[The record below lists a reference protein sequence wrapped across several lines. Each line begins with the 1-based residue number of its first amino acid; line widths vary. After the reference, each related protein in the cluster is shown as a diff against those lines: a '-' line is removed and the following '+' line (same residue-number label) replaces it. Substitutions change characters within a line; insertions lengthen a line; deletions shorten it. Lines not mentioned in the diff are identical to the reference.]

1 MSPAKRA
8 PQGAAT
14 RSERGA
20 ATRPGRPRWDPVRLS
35 LYQHLL
41 AAVAEEMGVALGRS
55 AFSVNIKERRDYSCA
70 VFDGRGELVAQ
81 AAHIPVHL
89 GSMPLSVRA
98 ALGLGRLTPG
108 DVVMLNDPYAGGTHL
123 PDITL
128 VEPVFLPGD
137 RRPSFFVANRAHHAD
152 VGGMSPGSLPLATH
166 IVQEGIRIPPVF
178 LARGGR
184 FQDDVWRLVLANVR
198 TPEERQADLEAQ
210 VGANALG
217 ARRLVE
223 LARRAGRAELTAYA
237 GHLLDYAE
245 GGLRAVLAG
254 VRPGR
259 YRFVDHLDDDGIGDR
274 PVPIAV
280 TLRFPGPGGRGTAVV
295 DFTGSAPQVA
305 GPVNAV
311 EAITLSC
318 VLYVL
323 RCLAEEEA
331 GGELPTNAGALRP
344 VSVVLPAGTVVNARY
359 PAPVSSGNVE
369 TSQRIVD
376 VLLGALAR
384 ALPGR
389 IPAASAGTMNNVLL
403 GSADGRYT
411 YYETMGG
418 GHGGSARGPGAD
430 GLQSHMTNTLN
441 TPIEA
446 LEHAYPLRVRRY
458 GLRRGSG
465 GRGRHRGGEGLVRE
479 IEVLTPG
486 EATVIAERRRL
497 APWGVEGGG
506 PGARGRNLIRRRAG
520 RLEEM
525 PGKFQAAVAP
535 GDRLIVETPGGGGYG
550 KPRRRRGPARRGA
563 PAPRSKPRRR

>member
-1 MSPAKRA
+1 MKRA
-8 PQGAAT
+8 RRLASSRA
-14 RSERGA
+14 
-20 ATRPGRPRWDPVRLS
+20 PRAPWDPVRLS
-35 LYQHLL
+35 LYHHLL

-70 VFDGRGELVAQ
+70 VFDGRGDLIAQ

-98 ALGLGRLTPG
+98 ALGLGRLAPG
-108 DVVMLNDPYAGGTHL
+108 DLVMVNDPYAGGTHL

-128 VEPVFLPGD
+128 VQPVFLPGD
-137 RRPSFFVANRAHHAD
+137 RSPSFFVANRAHHAD

-184 FQDDVWRLVLANVR
+184 LQEDVWRLVLANVR
-198 TPEERQADLEAQ
+198 TPDERRADLEAQ
-210 VGANALG
+210 AGANALG

-223 LARRAGRAELTAYA
+223 LAGRAGRSELLTYA
-237 GHLLDYAE
+237 GYLLDYAE
-245 GGLRAVLAG
+245 RGLRAVLAG

-259 YRFVDHLDDDGIGDR
+259 YRFVDYLDDDGIGSD

-280 TLRFPGPGGRGTAVV
+280 TLGFPGAGGRGTAVV

-318 VLYVL
+318 VLYAL
-323 RCLAEEEA
+323 RCLAEAEA
-331 GGELPTNAGALRP
+331 DGELPTNAGALRP
-344 VSVVLPAGTVVNARY
+344 VSIVLPAGTVVNARY

-376 VLLGALAR
+376 VLFGALAR

-389 IPAASAGTMNNVLL
+389 LPAASAGTMNNVLL
-403 GSADGRYT
+403 GSADGAYT

-418 GHGGSARGPGAD
+418 GHGASAGAD
-430 GLQSHMTNTLN
+430 GASGLQSHMTNTLN

-458 GLRRGSG
+458 ALRRGSG
-465 GRGRHRGGEGLVRE
+465 GRGRWRGGEGLVRE
-479 IEVLTPG
+479 IEVLASS

-497 APWGVEGGG
+497 APWGVQGGG
-506 PGARGRNLIRRRAG
+506 PGARGRNLIRRRDG
-520 RLEEM
+520 RLQVM
-525 PGKFQAAVAP
+525 PGKFQAPLDP
-535 GDRLIVETPGGGGYG
+535 GDRLLVETPGGGGYG
-550 KPRRRRGPARRGA
+550 KSRRPR
-563 PAPRSKPRRR
+563 

>member
-1 MSPAKRA
+1 VSRRA
-8 PQGAAT
+8 EG
-14 RSERGA
+14 E
-20 ATRPGRPRWDPVRLS
+20 PRARARNPWDPVRLS

-41 AAVAEEMGVALGRS
+41 SAVAEEMGVALGRS

-70 VFDGRGELVAQ
+70 VFDARGDLLAQ

-98 ALGLGRLTPG
+98 ALALGRLAPG
-108 DVVMLNDPYAGGTHL
+108 DAVMLNDPYAGGTHL

-128 VEPVFLPGD
+128 VEPVFLGRD
-137 RRPSFFVANRAHHAD
+137 RTPSFFVANRAHHAD

-166 IVQEGIRIPPVF
+166 IVQEGIRVPPVF

-184 FQDDVWRLVLANVR
+184 VQDDVWKVVLANVR
-198 TPEERQADLEAQ
+198 TPGERQADLEAQ

-217 ARRLVE
+217 ARRLAE
-223 LARRAGRAELTAYA
+223 LAARAGRRELLAYA

-245 GGLRAVLAG
+245 RGMRAVLAG
-254 VRPGR
+254 VRPGS
-259 YRFVDHLDDDGIGDR
+259 YRFTDWLDDDGVTPD

-280 TLRFPGPGGRGTAVV
+280 TLRLAGGARRGTVEV

-318 VLYVL
+318 VLYVF
-323 RCLAEEEA
+323 RCLAEAES
-331 GGELPTNAGALRP
+331 GGALPTNAGALRP
-344 VSVVLPAGTVVNARY
+344 IAVMLPPASVVSARY
-359 PAPVSSGNVE
+359 PSPVSSGNVE

-384 ALPGR
+384 AAPGR
-389 IPAASAGTMNNVLL
+389 IPAASAGTMNNLLL
-403 GSADGRYT
+403 GSAGGEFT

-418 GHGGSARGPGAD
+418 GHGAARDADGAS

-458 GLRRGSG
+458 ALRPGSG
-465 GRGRHRGGEGLVRE
+465 GGGRRRGGDGLVRE
-479 IEVLTPG
+479 IEVLVAS
-486 EATVIAERRRL
+486 EVTVVSERRRL
-497 APWGVEGGG
+497 APWGLAGGG
-506 PGARGRNLIRRRAG
+506 PGARGRNAIVRRGGALQR
-520 RLEEM
+520 R
-525 PGKFQAAVAP
+525 PGKFQARLAP
-535 GDRLIVETPGGGGYG
+535 GERVRVETPGGGGYG
-550 KPRRRRGPARRGA
+550 RE
-563 PAPRSKPRRR
+563 